1 MIETLALEL
10 RCVLITRQDS
20 VNLLIPFSAVRI
32 KANLRVLALGQP
44 TDPLSQS
51 RRCLWCFASLV
62 CYHINILLA
71 YCKRRGPQAPHGGDG
86 CGTSVDAGPGVGEV
100 MQLLPH
106 ATGPVELSPA
116 PDYTKHFQWRNS
128 TGGLHEVWCVT

>member
-32 KANLRVLALGQP
+32 KANLRVLPLGQP

-51 RRCLWCFASLV
+51 RRCLWCFASLAFLALIYT
-62 CYHINILLA
+62 CAIISISCWHIANVVDHKLRTGAMGAAQALM
-71 YCKRRGPQAPHGGDG
+71 RGLGSG
-86 CGTSVDAGPGVGEV
+86 
-100 MQLLPH
+100 
-106 ATGPVELSPA
+106 
-116 PDYTKHFQWRNS
+116 K
-128 TGGLHEVWCVT
+128 